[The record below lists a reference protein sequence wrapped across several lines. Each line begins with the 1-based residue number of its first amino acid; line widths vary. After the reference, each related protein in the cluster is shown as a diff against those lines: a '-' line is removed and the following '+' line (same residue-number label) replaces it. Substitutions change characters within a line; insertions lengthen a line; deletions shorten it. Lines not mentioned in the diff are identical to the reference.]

1 MHLSII
7 SVFKKVHL
15 EYNIDNMYSLHL
27 SCDEAIL
34 MFSLSSIPFEIF
46 DSLLLSAFSSFSAY
60 FASFA
65 NFSIFE
71 ESPFDSLAGLLFE
84 LSTCR
89 PFLRI
94 VACSSGSLFDYG
106 YISSSSFS
114 SLSSYSSS

>member
-15 EYNIDNMYSLHL
+15 EYNINNMYSLQL

-46 DSLLLSAFSSFSAY
+46 DSLLSAFSGFSTC